1 MSLWRYDRI
10 FYTLSVGYFLALALL
25 LWTTPLSPSE
35 AKLFYEGSTT
45 PTVWIARTL
54 HHWLPGVLGLRLF
67 PYLLGLINAGLYWS
81 IVRDYFTREEDARFA
96 FFLYLLLPGVIASGI
111 LLNEATYAFTMV
123 LLFLWAYR
131 RRIFWLQG
139 LALAILLPSPTATF
153 ALYGMI
159 ALYGYR
165 KGERVLLW
173 LGLLFLL
180 GSLLLGS
187 YDFRGRPQG
196 HFLELLG
203 VYAALFSPFYFI
215 YYFYALYRVSLEG
228 PRDLHWYI
236 ASGALILSI
245 LLSIRQQIL
254 IVDFS
259 PYLLAGAMIP
269 VAVYLRSLRVRIRP
283 FQRTYRA
290 AASFVIFTMILSALL
305 LFLHR
310 PIYRLLGS
318 PHWFFASALYEPYD
332 LATRLQ
338 KGGEVYTLSN
348 LKKKERKV
356 LRFYGISDKRKS
368 Q

>member
-1 MSLWRYDRI
+1 MHPCRNERV

-35 AKLFYEGSTT
+35 AKLFYEGSAT
-45 PTVWIARTL
+45 PTLWIARTL

-81 IVRDYFTREEDARFA
+81 IVRDYFARKEDARFA

-123 LLFLWAYR
+123 LLFLGAYR
-131 RRIFWLQG
+131 QRILWLQG
-139 LALAILLPSPTATF
+139 LALMLLLPSPTATF

-165 KGERVLLW
+165 KEERALLW
-173 LGLLFLL
+173 LGLFFLL
-180 GSLLLGS
+180 LSLLLGS

-196 HFLELLG
+196 HFLELLA

-215 YYFYALYRVSLEG
+215 YFFYALYRVSLEG

-236 ASGALILSI
+236 ASGALVLSI

-283 FQRTYRA
+283 FQRAYRA
-290 AASFVIFTMILSALL
+290 AAAFVIFTMILSALL

-310 PIYRLLGS
+310 PIYRMLGS

-332 LATRLQ
+332 LAIRL
-338 KGGEVYTLSN
+338 KKTGNFSYPI
-348 LKKKERKV
+348 LKKKERRV
-356 LRFYGISDKRKS
+356 LKFYGIPDDKKS
-368 Q
+368 R